1 MAPDRRTTLRVAG
14 AGLVGAL
21 AGCLDG
27 LGDGNGNGDG
37 TPDSTPDDTPDETP
51 TTSSVTDTEIQQYRV
66 DGSVEWYDES
76 TTGHVVVIDS
86 EQRQEAVVRPH
97 ELPESRRE
105 AVGSFFDGVDYEESV
120 VLLVAS
126 VGPNTCYTE
135 LDAGGFAVEDETL
148 VGEASAVDTSGDDE
162 ACGEAVTFPSALVRV
177 TFDGTTVTDT
187 SLDITD
193 GWGETAT
200 VTAGADDP
208 LSPDPADLPGY
219 VRPEGEADSIAP
231 LSCDDDSFERHPQ
244 WPDEADVQYGN
255 FETDG
260 ETTLALRVAETSYER
275 GDTVEITL
283 TNVTDREASTGN
295 RRKYNL
301 QVYTEDGW
309 QDVRG
314 GSESS
319 FGYTDVAIGH
329 APGEGVEWS
338 IELTE
343 DAVGGDRF
351 EVCPD
356 LPAGRY
362 RFAYF
367 GVIGDG
373 AVAVA
378 FDVA

>member
-21 AGCLDG
+21 AGCLNG
-27 LGDGNGNGDG
+27 LGNGDENGNGDG
-37 TPDSTPDDTPDETP
+37 TPNGTPDETP
-51 TTSSVTDTEIQQYRV
+51 TEPSVKDTEIQQYRL
-66 DGSVEWYDES
+66 DSSAEWYDES

-97 ELPESRRE
+97 ELPESQRE
-105 AVGSFFDGVDYEESV
+105 AVSSFLDGVDYEESV

-135 LDAGGFAVEDETL
+135 VDAGGFAVEDEAL

-162 ACGEAVTFPSALVRV
+162 GCGQAVTFPSALVRV
-177 TFDGTTVTDT
+177 TFDGAPVTEIA
-187 SLDITD
+187 LDITD
-193 GWGETAT
+193 GWGEMKP
-200 VTAGADDP
+200 VTASADDP

-219 VRPEGEADSIAP
+219 VRPDDEADPVAP
-231 LSCDDDSFERHPQ
+231 LSCDGDSFERHPQ
-244 WPDEADVQYGN
+244 WAEEADVQYGD

-260 ETTLALRVAETSYER
+260 ETTFALRVAETSYER
-275 GDTVEITL
+275 GDTVEISL
-283 TNVTDREASTGN
+283 TNVTDREVSTGN
-295 RRKYNL
+295 RRKFNL

-329 APGEGVEWS
+329 APGEGFEWR

-343 DAVGGDRF
+343 DAVAGDRF

-356 LPAGRY
+356 LSAGRY

-378 FDVA
+378 FDVV

>member
-21 AGCLDG
+21 AGCLNG
-27 LGDGNGNGDG
+27 LGNGDENGNGDG
-37 TPDSTPDDTPDETP
+37 TPNGTPDETP
-51 TTSSVTDTEIQQYRV
+51 TEPSVKDTEIQQYRL
-66 DGSVEWYDES
+66 DSSAEWYDES

-105 AVGSFFDGVDYEESV
+105 AVGSFLDGVDYEESV
-120 VLLVAS
+120 VLLVAA

-135 LDAGGFAVEDETL
+135 VDAGGFAVEDEAL

-162 ACGEAVTFPSALVRV
+162 GCGQAVTFPSALVRV
-177 TFDGTTVTDT
+177 TFDGEPVTDT

-219 VRPEGEADSIAP
+219 VRPDDEADPVAP

-244 WPDEADVQYGN
+244 WAEEADVQYGD

-260 ETTLALRVAETSYER
+260 EPTFALRVAETSYER
-275 GDTVEITL
+275 GDTVEISL
-283 TNVTDREASTGN
+283 TNVTDREVSTGN
-295 RRKYNL
+295 RRKFNL

-329 APGEGVEWS
+329 APSEGFEWR
-338 IELTE
+338 IELIE
-343 DAVGGDRF
+343 DAVAGDRF

-356 LPAGRY
+356 LSAGRY

-378 FDVA
+378 FDVV

>member
-21 AGCLDG
+21 AGCLNG
-27 LGDGNGNGDG
+27 LGNGDENGNGDG
-37 TPDSTPDDTPDETP
+37 TPNGTPDETP
-51 TTSSVTDTEIQQYRV
+51 TEPSVKDTEIQQYRL
-66 DGSVEWYDES
+66 DSSAEWYDES

-97 ELPESRRE
+97 ELPESQRE
-105 AVGSFFDGVDYEESV
+105 AVSSFLDGVDYEESV
-120 VLLVAS
+120 VLLVAA

-135 LDAGGFAVEDETL
+135 VDAGGFAVEDEAL

-162 ACGEAVTFPSALVRV
+162 GCGQAVTFPSALVRV
-177 TFDGTTVTDT
+177 TFDGEPVTDT

-193 GWGETAT
+193 GGGETAT
-200 VTAGADDP
+200 VTASADDP
-208 LSPDPADLPGY
+208 LSPDPTDLPGY
-219 VRPEGEADSIAP
+219 VRPDDEADPVAP
-231 LSCDDDSFERHPQ
+231 LSCDGDSFERHPQ
-244 WPDEADVQYGN
+244 WAEEADVQYGG

-260 ETTLALRVAETSYER
+260 ETTFALRVAETSYER
-275 GDTVEITL
+275 GDTVEISL
-283 TNVTDREASTGN
+283 TNVTDREVSTGN
-295 RRKYNL
+295 RRKFNL

-329 APGEGVEWS
+329 APGEGFEWR

-343 DAVGGDRF
+343 DAVAGDRF

-356 LPAGRY
+356 LSAGRY

-378 FDVA
+378 FDVV